1 MIYTRYLYDK
11 KCVEYSLFVS
21 LLNKNKEEALFWGLE
36 LFHSGF
42 KDELIVLLW
51 RYYYELYAPFY
62 INLEAHIL
70 KYTKLWMNNR
80 LDDTYIA
87 TIITNLCERDAC
99 VDFYI
104 MYTPLNIFKRSKNV
118 QGQQLPTN
126 QLKGNPPVE
135 DCSVSNVHRCKNGVA
150 SPKCLSGVFEQINRS
165 DNIDDI
171 YNIALNTAK
180 QLKLFKTRS
189 RNALNNINI
198 VFETIP
204 LPICIYKSAM
214 KSRLITGIFL
224 TDEDNRYD
232 PKFYIILKHGDI
244 SKYKTKPIIHLK
256 GWKIPPRE
264 CVYTLHLKPS
274 TQEKIIG
281 QYDNWLYYA
290 SKSPIWEKRIVRH
303 KGIVDTVNK
312 TVYFENVDNEES
324 FFNMYNYEPDEQS
337 SQTQNK
343 WFGRKTYET
352 WDHIYEKHKCEPYN
366 EWLTMTSN

>member
-11 KCVEYSLFVS
+11 TCVEYSLLVS
-21 LLNKNKEEALFWGLE
+21 LLNKIKEEALFWGLE

-62 INLEAHIL
+62 INLETHIL

-80 LDDTYIA
+80 LDDTSIA
-87 TIITNLCERDAC
+87 IIITNLCERDAC

-104 MYTPLNIFKRSKNV
+104 MY
-118 QGQQLPTN
+118 
-126 QLKGNPPVE
+126 
-135 DCSVSNVHRCKNGVA
+135 KNGVA

-165 DNIDDI
+165 DNIDEI
-171 YNIALNTAK
+171 YNIALNATI
-180 QLKLFKTRS
+180 QLKLFQTRA

-214 KSRLITGIFL
+214 KSRLITGLFL
-224 TDEDNRYD
+224 LNTDNRCD
-232 PKFYIILKHGDI
+232 PKFYVVLKHGDI
-244 SKYKTKPIIHLK
+244 SKYRTKPVIHLK

-264 CVYTLHLKPS
+264 CVYTLRLKPS
-274 TQEKIIG
+274 TQDKIIE
-281 QYDNWLYYA
+281 QYDNWLYCA
-290 SKSPIWEKRIVRH
+290 SKSPIWKKRITRH
-303 KGIVDTVNK
+303 KGTIDTVNK
-312 TVYFENVDNEES
+312 TVYFENVDAEES
-324 FFNMYNYEPDEQS
+324 FFNVYNYEPDEQS

-343 WFGRKTYET
+343 WFGMRTYET

-366 EWLTMTSN
+366 EWLTRTSN